1 LADLAEQVKE
11 PTFKPYISP
20 AEKPY
25 ELTFRSLFFGGIFG
39 ILFGAVTV
47 YVGLRAGLTVA
58 ASIPI
63 AVLSISL
70 LRAVGRLLPPFGR
83 GTILENNIVQTTGS
97 AGESVAGGVIF
108 TLPALIFLGFGMDYW
123 RIFLLALIGGWL
135 GVFFMI
141 PLRRQLI
148 VKEHGNLLYPEGTAC
163 ADVLIAGDKGGS
175 FASRVFWG
183 LGLGA
188 LYTFFQ
194 NENLFAVWPS
204 TPAYNAAN
212 YPGSS
217 IRANTTTEYLGV
229 GYIIGP
235 RIAGVLFAGGTFAW
249 LVVMPA
255 IKFFGGT
262 SIIYPGTV
270 PVNTMTLTQLWGT
283 YIRPMGAGAVAAAGL
298 ITLLK
303 TTPTIIAALR
313 AGAKDLGKGG
323 KDALSTLRTDMDMS
337 MKVALG
343 GAVLVM
349 IMMWAMLTFK
359 PVPGAYTSVGANIAA
374 AIFVVVFGFLFVTVS
389 SRITGLIGTSS
400 NPISGMAIATL
411 MATCAVFLV
420 LGWTATAYA
429 ALAISIGG
437 VVCIASAN
445 AGNTSQDLKTGFL
458 VGATPRNQQIGLLV
472 GVAISVFAIGATLIA
487 MNKALESFRSV
498 PAMAIDGDNLPDG
511 VAVQSKSFERP
522 QVRVQTEHGEVTHL
536 GNQYWL
542 LNALGSKTVPDG
554 KYLYNPQTK
563 QIEVQWVQGIG
574 SEKAPAPQA
583 RLMATVISGI
593 LNQRLPWRLVLLGVF
608 MVVAVELLGIRS
620 LSFAV
625 GFYISIATTCAMF
638 VGGMVRWLVDHRT
651 KKFGGHP
658 IESDV
663 SPGSLFASGLIAAG
677 GIVGLLGIGFNLI
690 ETQMRDGG
698 NTAGADAFRHHLSF
712 GSWVEQA
719 TGAVHYKIA
728 DAIGGTHADAFA
740 NILALVMFI
749 VLAWVLY
756 HFARKPLGE
765 SEVGK

>member
-1 LADLAEQVKE
+1 LAHLAEQVKE

-70 LRAVGRLLPPFGR
+70 LRALGRVLPPFGR

-194 NENLFAVWPS
+194 NENLFAAWPS
-204 TPAYNAAN
+204 TPAYNPAN
-212 YPGSS
+212 YPGGS

-262 SIIYPGTV
+262 SVIYPGTV

-313 AGAKDLGKGG
+313 AGAKDLGKSA
-323 KDALSTLRTDMDMS
+323 KDAGGTLRTDFDMS

-343 GAVLVM
+343 GALLVM

-359 PVPGAYTSVGANIAA
+359 PVPGAYTSPLANVAA
-374 AIFVVVFGFLFVTVS
+374 AIFVIVFGFLFVTVS

-420 LGWTATAYA
+420 LGWTAPAFA

-487 MNKALESFRSV
+487 MNKALESFRAI

-522 QVRVQTEHGEVTHL
+522 QVRVQSDKGEVTHP

-563 QIEVQWVQGIG
+563 QLEVQWVQGIG

-593 LNQRLPWRLVLLGVF
+593 LNQRLPWGLVMLGVF

-638 VGGMVRWLVDHRT
+638 IGGMVRWLVDHRT

-658 IESDV
+658 VESDV

-690 ETQMRDGG
+690 ETQMRDAG

-719 TGAVHYKIA
+719 TGAIHYRIA
-728 DAIGGTHADAFA
+728 DAIGGANADAFGNA
-740 NILALVMFI
+740 LAVLMFV
-749 VLAWVLY
+749 VLAWGLY
-756 HFARKPLGE
+756 HFARKPLGDG
-765 SEVGK
+765 EVAK